1 MYPAHRTLLEVRD
14 PIPLSNGFSTCG
26 LTELPHIPIVNHM
39 VQYSPGI
46 DRTFAALADPT
57 RLVILEQLGR
67 GAASISDLS
76 ASAGMTLTGVKKHVQ
91 ILEAAGLVTTQ
102 KVGRVRSCKLGPRR
116 LEDEAAWIDAYQKM
130 LDGRLG

>member
-1 MYPAHRTLLEVRD
+1 
-14 PIPLSNGFSTCG
+14 
-26 LTELPHIPIVNHM
+26 M

-116 LEDEAAWIDAYQKM
+116 LEDEAAWINAYQKM
-130 LDGRLG
+130 LDGRLDRLEAFLERTKGES